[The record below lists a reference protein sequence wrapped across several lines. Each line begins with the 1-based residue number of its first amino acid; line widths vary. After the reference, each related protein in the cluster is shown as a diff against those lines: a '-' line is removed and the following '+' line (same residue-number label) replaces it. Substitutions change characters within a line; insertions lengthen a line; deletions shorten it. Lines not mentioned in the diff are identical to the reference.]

1 MSDHSVSRRA
11 FMAAAAAAPAAPAMV
26 AADTSDRIRIF
37 DPPPARIRILCTRV
51 GPTPGFTPAEIEQLK
66 AGGKGNV
73 EIFQPTTQDEMN
85 RLLPEC
91 DVVFGQL
98 NAATLA
104 KATNLKWVQNLEA
117 GLEREM
123 FPELVA
129 HPCAMTNMAR
139 MYAPA
144 LGETALAILLALT
157 RGLQKYYIPMYDRKE
172 WKPARDLVE
181 IQGKTMGIVAMG
193 GLGQATAK
201 IAHYGFDMKIL
212 AVDIKPMAK
221 PVFVDTLREPEWLME
236 MVPQVDVLV
245 CCCPNTPVSRGMIS
259 DKVFRAMKK
268 TAYFINMSR
277 GPLMD
282 ENALAAALKEG
293 RIAGAGSDPGPT
305 EPYPA
310 TGVLWGCPNMIFT
323 QHTGG
328 YSPELQI
335 RHMGLLADNVRRYAH
350 GLPLENVVDKERGY

>member
-1 MSDHSVSRRA
+1 M
-11 FMAAAAAAPAAPAMV
+11 
-26 AADTSDRIRIF
+26 
-37 DPPPARIRILCTRV
+37 CTRV
-51 GPTPGFTPAEIEQLK
+51 GQTPSFTPAEIEQLK
-66 AGGKGNV
+66 AGGKNNV
-73 EIFQPTTQDEMN
+73 EIFMPATQDELN
-85 RLLPEC
+85 KLLPEC

-104 KATNLKWVQNLEA
+104 KAKNLKWVQNLEA

-144 LGETALAILLALT
+144 LGETAMAMLLALT
-157 RGLQKYYIPMYDRKE
+157 RGIQKYYVPLYDKKE

-181 IQGKTMGIVAMG
+181 IGGKTMGIVAMG

-245 CCCPNTPVSRGMIS
+245 CCCPLTPVSRGMIS

-293 RIAGAGSDPGPT
+293 RIAGAGSDPGPV
-305 EPYPA
+305 EPYP
-310 TGVLWGCPNMIFT
+310 
-323 QHTGG
+323 
-328 YSPELQI
+328 
-335 RHMGLLADNVRRYAH
+335 RHWRSL
-350 GLPLENVVDKERGY
+350 GLPEHDIHATQRWILARTPDPSHGAAGRERPPLRARLAADERGGQRARLLIREEVLLLLKKDFLSYINTASRF